1 MLKGKMKAAL
11 YRGPGQL
18 TIEEV
23 ETPQIGEGEILIG
36 VRAALTCGTDVK
48 AYLRGHHLFVPPTLF
63 GHEFAGDVV
72 AVGEGVTR
80 FSEGMRVVAANSAP
94 CNRCFFCKRGKHNL
108 CQDILFNRGS
118 FAEYIKVP
126 APIVEQNTHPIPEG
140 LSYQEAALVEPLAC
154 VVRGNEAAGIELGD
168 SVVIAGGTG
177 PIGLMHLQLAFH
189 RGAKEVI
196 AIGLKDER
204 WAVAQELGVSHLI
217 DAGSEDPVERVLEL
231 TEGRGADVVIES
243 AGLPQVWEMAVRLV
257 RKGGTVVFFG
267 GCPSG
272 SKIDLDTHRVHYDEL
287 TIKGSFHHTPRT
299 VKKALDL
306 LAFGVVKAK
315 PLITHELPLERLE
328 EGLLMMKE
336 GRAVKVAILP

>member
-1 MLKGKMKAAL
+1 MKAAV

-23 ETPQIGEGEILIG
+23 ETPQIGEGEILIRI
-36 VRAALTCGTDVK
+36 RAALTCGTDVK
-48 AYLRGHHLFVPPTLF
+48 AYLRGHHLFLPPTLF

-72 AVGEGVTR
+72 AVGKGVTR

-94 CNRCFFCKRGKHNL
+94 CNRCFFCKEGKHNL
-108 CQDILFNRGS
+108 CPDILFNRGS

-126 APIVEQNTHPIPEG
+126 APIVEQNTHLIPEG

-168 SVVIAGGTG
+168 SVAIAGGTG

-196 AIGLKDER
+196 AIGLRDER

-217 DAGSEDPVERVLEL
+217 DAESEDPVQRVLEL
-231 TEGRGADVVIES
+231 TGERGADVVIES
-243 AGLPQVWEMAVRLV
+243 AGLPQVWEMALRLV

-272 SKIDLDTHRVHYDEL
+272 SEIRLDTHRVHYDEL
-287 TIKGSFHHTPRT
+287 TIKGSFHHTPRA

-328 EGLLMMKE
+328 EALLMMKE

>member
-1 MLKGKMKAAL
+1 MLSGKMKAAV
-11 YRGPGQL
+11 YHGPGKV

-23 ETPQIGEGEILIG
+23 DIPQIGEGEILVR
-36 VRAALTCGTDVK
+36 VRAALVCGTDLK
-48 AYLRGHHLFVPPTLF
+48 TYLRGHRLVKPPSPF
-63 GHEFAGDVV
+63 GHEFAGEV
-72 AVGEGVTR
+72 AATGTEVTR
-80 FSEGMRVVAANSAP
+80 FSEGMRVTAVNSAP
-94 CNRCFFCKRGKHNL
+94 CNVCFFCQRGRHNL
-108 CQDILFNRGS
+108 CEDIFFNWGA
-118 FAEYIKVP
+118 FAEYVRVP
-126 APIVEQNTHPIPEG
+126 ARVVEQNVHPIPEG
-140 LSYQEAALVEPLAC
+140 LSYEEAALVEPLAC

-168 SVVIAGGTG
+168 SVAIAGGTG

-196 AIGLKDER
+196 AIGLRDER
-204 WAVAQELGVSHLI
+204 WAVAEELGVSHLI
-217 DAGSEDPVERVLEL
+217 DAGGEDPVERVLEL

-272 SKIDLDTHRVHYDEL
+272 SKISLDTHRVHYDEL
-287 TIKGSFHHTPRT
+287 TIKGSFHHTPRS

-315 PLITHELPLERLE
+315 PLITHELPLDRLE

>member
-1 MLKGKMKAAL
+1 MVRGKMKAAV

-23 ETPQIGEGEILIG
+23 ETPQIGEGEILIR

-72 AVGEGVTR
+72 AVGEGVTH

-94 CNRCFFCKRGKHNL
+94 CNRCFFCKRGQHNL

-126 APIVEQNTHPIPEG
+126 APIVEQNTHPIPER

-154 VVRGNEAAGIELGD
+154 VVRGSEAAGIELGD
-168 SVVIAGGTG
+168 SVAIAGGTG
-177 PIGLMHLQLAFH
+177 PIGLIHLQLAFH

-196 AIGLKDER
+196 AIGLRDER
-204 WAVAQELGVSHLI
+204 WAVAEELGVSHLI
-217 DAGSEDPVERVLEL
+217 DAGSEDPVERILEL

-243 AGLPQVWEMAVRLV
+243 AGLPQVWEMALKLV

-272 SKIDLDTHRVHYDEL
+272 SKIGLDTYRVHYDDL
-287 TIKGSFHHTPRT
+287 TIKGSFHHTPRA

-328 EGLLMMKE
+328 EALLMMKE
-336 GRAVKVAILP
+336 GQAVKVAILP